1 MADGIV
7 LSTNIGTGATIKTDD
22 DGTYHWQLVKVAFGG
37 DNTQTEVTSSVGL
50 PVSDAG
56 GSLTVDNA
64 SLSVTGG
71 GVEAS
76 ALRVTLASDSTGVLS
91 IDDNGGS
98 LTVDGTV
105 TANLSATD
113 NAVLDQIE
121 LNTSYG
127 DSIGGGT
134 EAAALRVTLANDST
148 GLISIDDNGGSIT
161 IDGTV
166 TANAGTG
173 TFTVDGSGVTQPVS
187 GTVTANL
194 GATDN
199 AVLDQIEVNT
209 SYGDTLGGGTEAA
222 ALRVTLANDSTGV
235 LSIDDNGGSITV
247 DNGGTFAVQ
256 STLSAETTKVIG
268 TVNVAA
274 AQTIAV
280 TNAGTFATQ
289 ATLQAGTAEIGKL
302 AAGVAEIGNVKNSG
316 TFAVQSTLQTG
327 SAAIGKL
334 AANSGVDIGDVDV
347 TSISAGANLIGDVGL
362 SGARTSGGTTLYKN
376 IDVDESEDQV
386 KATGGQIYWIHA
398 INLNA
403 AVRYLKI
410 YNATAASVTVGT
422 TVPDLTFPIPANS
435 TTGAGFVLPVPNGIA
450 FSTAITIAATTGVA
464 DADSGAP
471 GANEVI
477 VNLGYA

>member
-1 MADGIV
+1 MADGIT
-7 LSTNIGTGATIKTDD
+7 LSTNIGSGAVIKTDD
-22 DGTYHWQLVKVAFGG
+22 DGTYHWQVVKVAFGA

-56 GSLTVDNA
+56 GSLTMDNA
-64 SLSVTGG
+64 ALSVTGG

-76 ALRVTLASDSTGVLS
+76 ALRVTLASDTTGVLS

-98 LTVDGTV
+98 ITVDGT
-105 TANLSATD
+105 
-113 NAVLDQIE
+113 I
-121 LNTSYG
+121 
-127 DSIGGGT
+127 
-134 EAAALRVTLANDST
+134 
-148 GLISIDDNGGSIT
+148 
-161 IDGTV
+161 

-173 TFTVDGSGVTQPVS
+173 TFTVDGSAVTQPVS
-187 GTVTANL
+187 GTITANL

-209 SYGDTLGGGTEAA
+209 SYGDSVGGGTEAA
-222 ALRVTLANDSTGV
+222 ALRVTLASDSTGL

-256 STLSAETTKVIG
+256 STL
-268 TVNVAA
+268 
-274 AQTIAV
+274 Q
-280 TNAGTFATQ
+280 
-289 ATLQAGTAEIGKL
+289 
-302 AAGVAEIGNVKNSG
+302 
-316 TFAVQSTLQTG
+316 
-327 SAAIGKL
+327 
-334 AANSGVDIGDVDV
+334 ANSGVDIGDVDV
-347 TSISAGANLIGDVGL
+347 TSISAGTNLIGDVGI

-398 INLNA
+398 INVSA
-403 AVRYLKI
+403 TTKYLKV

-435 TTGAGFVLPVPNGIA
+435 TTGAGFVLQVPNGIA
-450 FSTAITIAATTGVA
+450 FGTAITIAATTGVA